1 MAVIEQIPPYIVWPI
16 RHQVMYPDMDFDTIK
31 LPEDENGMHL
41 GLYEN
46 GKLISVVSLFSDGRE
61 LQFRK
66 FATLNEFQGK
76 GYGSQLLK
84 FVIDEA
90 KQQGCTRLWC
100 NARTNASG
108 FYQKF
113 GFEATRVRFF
123 KDGYDF
129 VIMELLFED

>member
-16 RHQVMYPDMDFDTIK
+16 RHQVMYPEMDFDAIK
-31 LPEDENGMHL
+31 LPDDENGMHL

-46 GKLISVVSLFSDGRE
+46 GKLISVVSLFSEGE
-61 LQFRK
+61 NLQFRK
-66 FATLNEFQGK
+66 FATLDEFQGK
-76 GYGSQLLK
+76 GYGSQLLR

-90 KQQGCTRLWC
+90 KQQGFTRVWC
-100 NARTNASG
+100 NARTNASS

-113 GFEATRVRFF
+113 GFNETSVRFF

-129 VIMELLFED
+129 VIMELLFKD